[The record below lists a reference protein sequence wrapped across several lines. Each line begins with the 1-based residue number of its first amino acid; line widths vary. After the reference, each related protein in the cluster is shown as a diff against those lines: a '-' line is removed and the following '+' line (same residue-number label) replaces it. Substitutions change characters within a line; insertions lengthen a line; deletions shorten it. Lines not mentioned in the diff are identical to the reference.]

1 MLFLLLFL
9 SSSLLNGG
17 VFFGARFDRLFLSSA
32 ILSFYSF
39 GLYFC
44 FWGLGFLF
52 AHFTFLIE

>member
-17 VFFGARFDRLFLSSA
+17 VFFGARLDRLFLSSA

-44 FWGLGFLF
+44 FWGLGLLF